1 MRMTGVTS
9 LTGGFAKNGLFPNA
23 KTYIENSERAY
34 SPSTLATLRIHNSH
48 SALTSNTQATN
59 LLGECTGT
67 TPHRVLRHYHKKITT
82 YNSKQSKIL
91 AIKNQTMQGDAH
103 IATPRPT
110 PYSTANRRSTIVLR
124 HTCLTKVQIHVFY
137 LLRYSVLINVPNA
150 KLPHT
155 MHLASRRNLNCAMD
169 PIQFQRQVSLLAHRK
184 NRSHRGVKNI
194 GLCFQPTA
202 I

>member
-34 SPSTLATLRIHNSH
+34 S
-48 SALTSNTQATN
+48 
-59 LLGECTGT
+59 
-67 TPHRVLRHYHKKITT
+67 
-82 YNSKQSKIL
+82 QSKIL

>member
-59 LLGECTGT
+59 LLGVCTGA
-67 TPHRVLRHYHKKITT
+67 TPHRVLRHYHQK
-82 YNSKQSKIL
+82 
-91 AIKNQTMQGDAH
+91 MQGDAH